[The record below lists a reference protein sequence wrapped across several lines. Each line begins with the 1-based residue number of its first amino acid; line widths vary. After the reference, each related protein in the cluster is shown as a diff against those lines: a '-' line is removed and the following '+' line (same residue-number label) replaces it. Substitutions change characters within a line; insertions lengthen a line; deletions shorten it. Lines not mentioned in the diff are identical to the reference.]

1 VIPSSTLSYGFLIAG
16 VLGVILGVIIFAI
29 IDRRM
34 AARERAKALL
44 DERQPLPPEPNQ
56 MGTFTNLRVPVNL
69 VVERCD
75 AVRAAAILRE
85 HSSSP
90 KSLPQAA
97 E

>member
-1 VIPSSTLSYGFLIAG
+1 MMTSPALPLAFVVAG
-16 VLGVILGVIIFAI
+16 VLGIVIGILVANWIE
-29 IDRRM
+29 RRRE
-34 AARERAKALL
+34 ARERAATLVEERPAL
-44 DERQPLPPEPNQ
+44 PAEPDQ
-56 MGTFTNLRVPVNL
+56 IGTFTNLRVPVNL